1 LTIPATGVDGRAT
14 CELTAG
20 TYTFRIVP
28 QRLMSEE
35 AQRRLREEAD
45 ARGEEDPFARFWITV
60 GTATIT
66 AGEAT
71 TLELRLPPEWEK

>member
-1 LTIPATGVDGRAT
+1 
-14 CELTAG
+14 
-20 TYTFRIVP
+20 
-28 QRLMSEE
+28 MSEE